1 MRKVIILFAMVTSIS
16 VFADIDEASLL
27 DTEPKPGEVESA
39 RSCFSE
45 YEVLGCGHPREDL
58 EHFKSCMENVSSS
71 ISTSCQKMMN
81 GLYKK
86 R

>member
-1 MRKVIILFAMVTSIS
+1 MKNIILLIAMVSS
-16 VFADIDEASLL
+16 LCAFADIDESALKQ
-27 DTEPKPGEVESA
+27 TEPKPGEVESA
-39 RSCFSE
+39 RSCFRE
-45 YEVLGCGHPREDL
+45 YETLGCGHPREDL

-71 ISTSCQKMMN
+71 ITPKCQNIMN

>member
-16 VFADIDEASLL
+16 VFADIDEASLKE
-27 DTEPKPGEVESA
+27 TEPKPGEVESA

-71 ISTSCQKMMN
+71 ISSKCLKMMN